1 MFSVHNSRAF
11 VLLIFAVF
19 ALIRSNKSILQFPR
33 LFSFYNG
40 SYTSIYNESYTII
53 YGLFL
58 CRGDVSSDTC
68 QRCLIVATKDIA
80 NWCPSDKSAI
90 IWYEYC
96 MLRYSDVNFFGVLAT
111 LPRFFMYNQ
120 ENNSRPDQTK
130 FDATGLLNIL
140 VAGATATHTLFNT
153 SSLAAS
159 DGSGQNYGMVQCTR
173 DIDSR
178 PCGECLNNLLTWTC
192 CQSQKG
198 WRMAGPNC
206 NLRYE
211 QYTSSLAPA
220 PAPATATATVTPP
233 GTGKI
238 VEGFAAGKLKVK
250 ASFDLWM
257 EILE

>member
-1 MFSVHNSRAF
+1 
-11 VLLIFAVF
+11 
-19 ALIRSNKSILQFPR
+19 
-33 LFSFYNG
+33 
-40 SYTSIYNESYTII
+40 
-53 YGLFL
+53 
-58 CRGDVSSDTC
+58 
-68 QRCLIVATKDIA
+68 
-80 NWCPSDKSAI
+80 
-90 IWYEYC
+90 

-178 PCGECLNNLLTWTC
+178 ACGECLNNLLTWTC

-238 VEGFAAGKLKVK
+238 GRFGI
-250 ASFDLWM
+250 FM
-257 EILE
+257 EIPPSAYFVLLN